1 MDELIE
7 ELKTALATSFAFY
20 LKAQY
25 FHWNVTG
32 KDFVQLHDFFGKLY
46 EEVLDSIDTM
56 AEHIRALDAF
66 APGGLKRMVDLSL
79 ISDTDIIPNDH
90 EMVNILLQDNR
101 ILTNHLNKVFE
112 LADSENEQ
120 GLADFISQRLA
131 SHKKHAWMLRSIL
144 SK

>member
-25 FHWNVTG
+25 FHWNVIG

-56 AEHIRALDAF
+56 AEHIRALDAY
-66 APGGLKRMVDLSL
+66 APGGLTRMKNLSL
-79 ISDTDIIPNDH
+79 ISDTDIIPKD
-90 EMVNILLQDNR
+90 EDMVNVLFNNNQILLNQ
-101 ILTNHLNKVFE
+101 LNKVFQ

>member
-1 MDELIE
+1 MNELIE

-56 AEHIRALDAF
+56 AEHIRALDAY

-79 ISDTDIIPNDH
+79 ISDTDIIPSDQ

-101 ILTNHLNKVFE
+101 TIIKQLNKVFQF
-112 LADSENEQ
+112 ADSENEQ

-131 SHKKHAWMLRSIL
+131 SHQKHAWMMRSIL

>member
-32 KDFVQLHDFFGKLY
+32 KDFVQLHDFFGKVY

-79 ISDTDIIPNDH
+79 IGDTDIIAKD
-90 EMVNILLQDNR
+90 EMMVNILLIDNQTV
-101 ILTNHLNKVFE
+101 IKQLNKVFQ

-131 SHKKHAWMLRSIL
+131 SHQKHAWMLRSIL

>member
-56 AEHIRALDAF
+56 AEHIRALDAY

-79 ISDTDIIPNDH
+79 ISDTDIIPSDQ

-101 ILTNHLNKVFE
+101 TIIKQLNKVFQF
-112 LADSENEQ
+112 ADSENEQ

-131 SHKKHAWMLRSIL
+131 SHQKHAWMMRSIL

>member
-32 KDFVQLHDFFGKLY
+32 KDFVQLHDFFGKVY

-79 ISDTDIIPNDH
+79 IDDTDIIPTD
-90 EMVNILLQDNR
+90 EMMVNTLLKDNQT
-101 ILTNHLNKVFE
+101 IIKQLNKVFQ

-131 SHKKHAWMLRSIL
+131 SHQKHAWMLRSIL

>member
-32 KDFVQLHDFFGKLY
+32 KDFVQLHDFFGRVY

-79 ISDTDIIPNDH
+79 IDDTDIIPTD
-90 EMVNILLQDNR
+90 EMMVNTLLKDNQT
-101 ILTNHLNKVFE
+101 IIKQMNKVFQ
-112 LADSENEQ
+112 LADSENQQ

-131 SHKKHAWMLRSIL
+131 SHQKHAWMLRSIL

>member
-32 KDFVQLHDFFGKLY
+32 KDFVQLHDFFGRVY

-79 ISDTDIIPNDH
+79 IDDTDIIPTD
-90 EMVNILLQDNR
+90 EMMVNTLLKDNQT
-101 ILTNHLNKVFE
+101 IIKQMNKVFQ

-131 SHKKHAWMLRSIL
+131 SHQKHAWMLRSIL

>member
-66 APGGLKRMVDLSL
+66 SPGGLKRMADLSL
-79 ISDTDIIPNDH
+79 ISDTDIIPTD
-90 EMVNILLQDNR
+90 EMMVNILSQNNQTLIKQ
-101 ILTNHLNKVFE
+101 LNKVFE

-120 GLADFISQRLA
+120 ALADFISQRLA

>member
-66 APGGLKRMVDLSL
+66 SPGGLKRMVDLSL
-79 ISDTDIIPNDH
+79 ISDTDIIPTD
-90 EMVNILLQDNR
+90 EMMVNILSQNNQTLIKQ
-101 ILTNHLNKVFE
+101 LNKVFE

-120 GLADFISQRLA
+120 ALADFISQRLA

>member
-32 KDFVQLHDFFGKLY
+32 KDFVQLHDFFGKVY

-79 ISDTDIIPNDH
+79 IDDTDIIPTD
-90 EMVNILLQDNR
+90 EMMVNTLLKDNQT
-101 ILTNHLNKVFE
+101 IIKQMNKVFQ

-131 SHKKHAWMLRSIL
+131 SHQKHAWMLRSIL

>member
-46 EEVLDSIDTM
+46 EEVLDSIDIM

-66 APGGLKRMVDLSL
+66 SPGGLKRMADLSL
-79 ISDTDIIPNDH
+79 ISDTDIIPTD
-90 EMVNILLQDNR
+90 EMMVNILSQNNQTLIKQ
-101 ILTNHLNKVFE
+101 LNKVFE

-120 GLADFISQRLA
+120 ALADFISQRLA

>member
-56 AEHIRALDAF
+56 AEHIRALEAF
-66 APGGLKRMVDLSL
+66 SPGGLKRMVDLSL
-79 ISDTDIIPNDH
+79 ISDTDIIPSDH
-90 EMVNILLQDNR
+90 EMVNILLQDNQ

>member
-32 KDFVQLHDFFGKLY
+32 KDFVQLHDFFGRVY

-79 ISDTDIIPNDH
+79 IDDTDIIPTD
-90 EMVNILLQDNR
+90 EMMVNTLLKDNQT
-101 ILTNHLNKVFE
+101 IIKQLNKAFQ

>member
-32 KDFVQLHDFFGKLY
+32 KDFVQLHDFFGKVY

-79 ISDTDIIPNDH
+79 IDDTDIIPTD
-90 EMVNILLQDNR
+90 EMMVNTLLKDNQ
-101 ILTNHLNKVFE
+101 IIIKQMNKVFQ

-131 SHKKHAWMLRSIL
+131 SHQKHAWMLRSIL

>member
-46 EEVLDSIDTM
+46 EEVLDSIDIM

-66 APGGLKRMVDLSL
+66 SPGGLKRMANLSL
-79 ISDTDIIPNDH
+79 ISDTDIIPTD
-90 EMVNILLQDNR
+90 EMMVNILSQNNQTLIKQ
-101 ILTNHLNKVFE
+101 LNKVFE

-120 GLADFISQRLA
+120 ALADFISQRLA

>member
-46 EEVLDSIDTM
+46 EEVLDSIDIM

-66 APGGLKRMVDLSL
+66 SPGGLKRMVDLSL
-79 ISDTDIIPNDH
+79 ISDTDIIPTD
-90 EMVNILLQDNR
+90 EMMVNILSQNNQTLIKQ
-101 ILTNHLNKVFE
+101 LNKVFE

-120 GLADFISQRLA
+120 ALADFISQRLA

>member
-32 KDFVQLHDFFGKLY
+32 KDFVQLHDFFGKVY
-46 EEVLDSIDTM
+46 EEVLDSIDLM

-79 ISDTDIIPNDH
+79 ISDTDIIPTD
-90 EMVNILLQDNR
+90 EVMVNTLFKDNQT
-101 ILTNHLNKVFE
+101 IIKQLNKVFQ

-131 SHKKHAWMLRSIL
+131 SHQKHAWMLKSIL

>member
-66 APGGLKRMVDLSL
+66 SPGGLKRMIDLSL
-79 ISDTDIIPNDH
+79 ISDTDIIPTD
-90 EMVNILLQDNR
+90 EMMVNILSQNNQTLIKQ
-101 ILTNHLNKVFE
+101 LNKVFE

-120 GLADFISQRLA
+120 ALADFISQRLA

>member
-32 KDFVQLHDFFGKLY
+32 KDFVQLHDFFGKVY

-79 ISDTDIIPNDH
+79 IDDTDIIPTDEN
-90 EMVNILLQDNR
+90 MVNTLLKDNQT
-101 ILTNHLNKVFE
+101 IIKQLNKVFQ

-131 SHKKHAWMLRSIL
+131 SHQKHAWMLRSIL

>member
-32 KDFVQLHDFFGKLY
+32 KDFVQLHDFFGKVY

-79 ISDTDIIPNDH
+79 IGDTDIIPTD
-90 EMVNILLQDNR
+90 EIMVNTLLKDNQT
-101 ILTNHLNKVFE
+101 IIKQLNKVFQ

-131 SHKKHAWMLRSIL
+131 SHQKHAWMLRSIL